1 MHYRPLGNS
10 GLDVSLLS
18 FGTGGPKV
26 FTESE
31 LDESGQDEM
40 VRHCLDQGI
49 NLFDTSQ
56 GYGDSEASLGRALV
70 GVPRDRYV
78 LATKWGM
85 YRLADDH
92 SEVEI
97 YADPE
102 VLRRSVEESLRR
114 LRTDHIDI
122 MFFHG
127 LRPEDYDVVHERFGP
142 VMAALKEEGSIRCT
156 ALSERMGEDLE
167 HEATIRAL
175 QQHPDFWDV
184 TMLRYALFNQSAAS
198 RALPLCVEH
207 GVGVLNM
214 APVRIILSDP
224 DLMLREV
231 AKWKAEGA
239 IPDDGLPDGGLPDDA
254 PLDWLVHDGVESVAS
269 AAMKFAA
276 DNPGIS
282 TVLTG
287 TRNRAHLDAN
297 IRALEQ
303 PELPTA
309 DAERVRRVLGG
320 LREFR

>member
-26 FTESE
+26 FSESE
-31 LDESGQDEM
+31 IDEPGQDDM
-40 VRHCLDQGI
+40 VRYCLDQGI

-56 GYGDSEASLGRALV
+56 GYGDSETALGRALSS
-70 GVPRDRYV
+70 VPRDRYV

-85 YRLADDH
+85 YRLADDS
-92 SEVEI
+92 SEMEI
-97 YADPE
+97 FADPD
-102 VLRRSVEESLRR
+102 VLRRSVEESLQR

-127 LRPEDYDVVHERFGP
+127 LRPEDYEIVYDRFGP
-142 VMAALKEEGSIRCT
+142 VMAALKAEGSIRCI

-167 HEATIRAL
+167 HLATIRAL
-175 QQHPDFWDV
+175 EQHPDFWDV

-214 APVRIILSDP
+214 APVRIILANPELLLS
-224 DLMLREV
+224 EV
-231 AKWKAEGA
+231 VKWKAEGM
-239 IPDDGLPDGGLPDDA
+239 IPADGFPDHA
-254 PLDWLVHDGVESVAS
+254 PLDWLVHDDVESVAS

-276 DNPGIS
+276 DDPGIS

-287 TRNRAHLDAN
+287 TRNRAHLEAN
-297 IRALEQ
+297 IRALERPQ
-303 PELPTA
+303 LPPA
-309 DAERVRRVLGG
+309 DVERVRRVLGG

>member
-1 MHYRPLGNS
+1 MHYRLLGNS

-31 LDESGQDEM
+31 LDETGQDAM
-40 VRHCLDQGI
+40 IRYCLDQGI

-56 GYGDSEASLGRALV
+56 GYGDSESSLGRAFV

-85 YRLADDH
+85 YRLADDR

-102 VLRRSVEESLRR
+102 VLRRSIEESLRR
-114 LRTDHIDI
+114 LRTDYIDI

-127 LRPEDYDVVHERFGP
+127 LRPEDYDVVYDRFGP
-142 VMAALKEEGSIRCT
+142 VMAALKEEGSIRCI

-167 HEATIRAL
+167 HEATIHAL
-175 QQHPDFWDV
+175 EHHPDFWDV

-224 DLMLREV
+224 ALLLREV
-231 AKWKAEGA
+231 ARWKAEGT
-239 IPDDGLPDGGLPDDA
+239 IPPDGLPDDG
-254 PLDWLVHDGVESVAS
+254 PLDWLVHGDTESVAS
-269 AAMKFAA
+269 AALKFAA
-276 DNPGIS
+276 DDPGIS

-287 TRNRAHLDAN
+287 TRSRVHLDAN
-297 IRALEQ
+297 IRALER
-303 PELPTA
+303 PELPAA
-309 DAERVRRVLGG
+309 DGERVRRVLGG